1 MKLIV
6 IDSLAFHFRHDLENT
21 ALRSRVLHK
30 IAAELSRMAVDF
42 GTAVNIICIYFY
54 KLTDAK
60 NNVGFYY

>member
-1 MKLIV
+1 VKLIV

-42 GTAVNIICIYFY
+42 GTAVNIICIY
-54 KLTDAK
+54 KLTDVK

>member
-42 GTAVNIICIYFY
+42 GTAVNIICIN
-54 KLTDAK
+54 KLMDVK
-60 NNVGFYY
+60 NNVGIYY

>member
-1 MKLIV
+1 VKLIV

-42 GTAVNIICIYFY
+42 GTAVNIICIN
-54 KLTDAK
+54 KLMDVK
-60 NNVGFYY
+60 NNVGIYY